1 VFQGAITL
9 LAGVFERLL
18 NEAMILEMTATGGII
33 IVGIGIKLLNLK
45 EIRLASFLPA
55 LILAP
60 VIVIVIPLVKGLF
73 A

>member
-1 VFQGAITL
+1 
-9 LAGVFERLL
+9 
-18 NEAMILEMTATGGII
+18 MTATGGII

-60 VIVIVIPLVKGLF
+60 VIVIVVPLVKGLF